1 MENASKALTMA
12 AGILIGLLIIGLA
25 VYLFSSF
32 ASTSTQIHDQIA
44 ETQTN
49 QFNAQFTSYVG
60 KEGITIY
67 DVITVVNLA
76 KDSNEYYG
84 LGPEDRLNE
93 GSFYITVTL
102 DPKSGTEKTKLELMS
117 KTELDNFIREDI
129 RSIQGYDDM
138 NRIKLKNYE
147 CNIKINSNTKLVNQV
162 IFSEI

>member
-12 AGILIGLLIIGLA
+12 AGILIGLLIISLA

-84 LGPEDRLNE
+84 LGPQDRLNE
-93 GSFYITVTL
+93 GTFYITITL
-102 DPKSGTEKTKLELMS
+102 EPKSGAEKTKLELMS
-117 KTELDNFIREDI
+117 KSELDNLIREDI

-138 NRIKLKNYE
+138 NQIKLKNYE
-147 CNIKINSNTKLVNQV
+147 CNVKVNSTTKLVNHV